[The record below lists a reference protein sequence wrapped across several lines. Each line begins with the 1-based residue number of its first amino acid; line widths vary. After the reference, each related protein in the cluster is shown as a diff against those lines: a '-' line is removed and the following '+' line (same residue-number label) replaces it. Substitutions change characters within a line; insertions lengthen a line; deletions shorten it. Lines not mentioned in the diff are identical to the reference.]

1 MVVRSSAEAEFK
13 SIAHGIC
20 EVLWIKRVL
29 KELKITIHSLA
40 MMYWNN
46 KAAISISHNP
56 IHHDQ
61 TKHVEVDRHF
71 IKEKIEQGE
80 ICMTSV
86 SSKSQIADVLTKG
99 IPREDIENYVD
110 KLGMIDIYAPT
121 WGGVLES

>member
-1 MVVRSSAEAEFK
+1 
-13 SIAHGIC
+13 
-20 EVLWIKRVL
+20 
-29 KELKITIHSLA
+29 
-40 MMYWNN
+40 MMYCDY

-121 WGGVLES
+121 